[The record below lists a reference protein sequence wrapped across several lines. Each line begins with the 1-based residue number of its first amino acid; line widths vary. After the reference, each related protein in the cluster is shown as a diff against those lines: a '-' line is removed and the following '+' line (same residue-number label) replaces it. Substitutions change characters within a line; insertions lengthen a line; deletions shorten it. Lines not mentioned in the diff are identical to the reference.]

1 MEPLEEVP
9 LFVAAPRPALVAG
22 MPIGLAVAFL
32 MAFALIMIFGENP
45 LYELVLVPV
54 WFGARLLVRY
64 DYNAVRIVALWLQS
78 SARSIDAHRWGG
90 ASPAPFPLR
99 RSHRPRGIFDAR

>member
-1 MEPLEEVP
+1 MEPLEASP
-9 LFVAAPRPALVAG
+9 LFVAATRPALVAG
-22 MPIGLAVAFL
+22 MPIGLAVAFM

-64 DYNAVRIVALWLQS
+64 DYKAVRIVALWLQS
-78 SARSIDAHRWGG
+78 SARSINAHRWGG
-90 ASPAPFPLR
+90 ASPAPFPIR
-99 RSHRPRGIFDAR
+99 HTRRPRGIADAR